1 MPAPNPLTTR
11 RRFAARSLG
20 VPLAAIVLVV
30 SMLAPLRD
38 AWAQAY
44 PSRPIRLLV
53 PYPPGGIADGSARL
67 FGRRLSEE
75 LKTPVIIDNRPG
87 AGGAVALQVVSKAA
101 PDGYT
106 LVQSNPGPSAIAQAM
121 NPQIG
126 YTEKDFVA
134 VTTLI
139 TSEMFMVVPAQSP
152 LKSANDVVAIGR
164 SGRSTPLVYGSSGIG
179 APSHLAGEMFNALSK
194 TQFTHVPYKGAAP
207 LGLAVLQGEIDWA
220 FMPSPDAI
228 PQIRAGKMRA
238 IAVAAM
244 KRSALA
250 PDVPTLVEIG
260 VTGVDLGLWYGLLAP
275 AGTPPDVVQ
284 TLYRAIARIAE
295 EPEVRAQ
302 LNQLNVVPL
311 TLPPEE
317 FTRLI
322 AAEVVKY
329 GDAVRRAG
337 VAGK

>member
-1 MPAPNPLTTR
+1 MIASSFPTASTR
-11 RRFAARSLG
+11 VAARRCG
-20 VPLAAIVLVV
+20 VLFGAALLALSV
-30 SMLAPLRD
+30 LAPVHE
-38 AWAQAY
+38 AFAQAY
-44 PSRPIRLLV
+44 PNRPIKLVV
-53 PYPPGGIADGSARL
+53 PYPPGGIADGSSRIFAK
-67 FGRRLSEE
+67 RLSEE
-75 LKTPVIIDNRPG
+75 LKTPVVVENRAG
-87 AGGAVALQVVSKAA
+87 AGGSLALQIVSKAPA
-101 PDGYT
+101 DGYT

-152 LKSANDVVAIGR
+152 LKSASDVIAVGR

-179 APSHLAGEMFNALSK
+179 APSHLAGEMFNAVGQTK
-194 TQFTHVPYKGAAP
+194 FTHVPYRGAAP

-238 IAVAAM
+238 LAVAAM

-250 PDVPTLVEIG
+250 PEVPTMAEIG

-275 AGTPPDVVQ
+275 AGTPPEAVQ
-284 TLYRAIARIAE
+284 TLYRAIAKIAE
-295 EPEVRAQ
+295 EPETRAQ
-302 LNQLNVVPL
+302 LTQLNVVPL
-311 TLPPEE
+311 TLSPDE
-317 FTRLI
+317 FSRLI

-329 GDAVRRAG
+329 GEAVRRAG